1 MGAGPPGDRG
11 GRQRGIRRRRR
22 TFTAK
27 ASEVVRAKAKQV
39 LNGEVL
45 NRRPQVGLR
54 EETKVSSKIGCLS
67 KKLGRA
73 MAGPK
78 ISGSLRSTGD
88 GRRDGGGGAARRR
101 GRGEDGRTEGG
112 RGEGLGEWSE
122 WPRAALIGIIKP
134 KLLPSNPGERR
145 ERERSSTSVWGAG
158 CVCSAPLVQFG

>member
-54 EETKVSSKIGCLS
+54 EETEVWGQIDCLS

-101 GRGEDGRTEGG
+101 GRGRGRTDRE
-112 RGEGLGEWSE
+112 REGEGLGEWSE

-134 KLLPSNPGERR
+134 KLLPSNPGERET
-145 ERERSSTSVWGAG
+145 EREKLNKCLGRWM
-158 CVCSAPLVQFG
+158 CV

>member
-1 MGAGPPGDRG
+1 MLLSARQCDETFGMGAGPPGDRG
-11 GRQRGIRRRRR
+11 GRQRGIRRRR

-45 NRRPQVGLR
+45 NRTLQIGLR
-54 EETKVSSKIGCLS
+54 EETEVSGKMDCLS

-101 GRGEDGRTEGG
+101 GRGRGRTDRGREGG
-112 RGEGLGEWSE
+112 GTGRVE
-122 WPRAALIGIIKP
+122 
-134 KLLPSNPGERR
+134 
-145 ERERSSTSVWGAG
+145 
-158 CVCSAPLVQFG
+158 